1 MKYKKYIERK
11 HDAETKFNA
20 TTIQFRINNAVH
32 R

>member
-1 MKYKKYIERK
+1 MKYKKYTERK
-11 HDAETKFNA
+11 HGAEIKFYA